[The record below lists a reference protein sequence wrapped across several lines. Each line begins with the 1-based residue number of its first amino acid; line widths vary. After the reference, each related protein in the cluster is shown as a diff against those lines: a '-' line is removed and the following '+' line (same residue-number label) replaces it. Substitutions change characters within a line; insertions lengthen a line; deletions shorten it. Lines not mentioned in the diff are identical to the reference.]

1 MGPTTYSLCQKP
13 VIGIMMWVTSLCAF
27 PPLFSDVPI
36 KLAVTNATA
45 TSTFTAPVDKIY
57 PLDITFE
64 FPSVEARI
72 NDQIVGDR
80 YIETCIGNV
89 RYDEMPEVQK
99 KGIGRP
105 IPFKVVVLKAAD
117 RSIVIN
123 QTFES
128 KCITSHNGTE
138 KIRTIGW
145 LRLPVGDYVAEVTNL
160 QAQSDLSN
168 VTTTISLDGGSGK

>member
-13 VIGIMMWVTSLCAF
+13 VIGLVMWVTSLCAF

-36 KLAVTNATA
+36 ELTVTNATA

-64 FPSVEARI
+64 FLSVEARL
-72 NDQIVGDR
+72 NDQVVGDR
-80 YIETCIGNV
+80 YSETCIENV
-89 RYDEMPEVQK
+89 RYDEIPEVK
-99 KGIGRP
+99 RKGLGRP

-117 RSIVIN
+117 RSIVVN

-128 KCITSHNGTE
+128 KCISSHNGT
-138 KIRTIGW
+138 KKTRTIGW
-145 LRLPVGDYVAEVTNL
+145 LALPIGDYVAEVTNL
-160 QAQSDLSN
+160 QAQSDLTS